1 LGVHLIRS
9 GRICSVGLKHGN
21 VERAAEAMAAVMR

>member
-9 GRICSVGLKHGN
+9 GRTCTAGLNHGN